1 MTSTGLVSYLLVEK
15 PFDGNFLNR
24 AVVLEELVII
34 VLIYHIL
41 CFTDFMPDVEVKHD
55 LGFSF
60 IAVVMN
66 IMIVYNFFGLL

>member
-1 MTSTGLVSYLLVEK
+1 MLVEK
-15 PFDGNFLNR
+15 PFDGNILNR
-24 AVVLEELVII
+24 AVVLEELTII

-60 IAVVMN
+60 IAIVMS
-66 IMIVYNFFGLL
+66 IMIVYHSFGLL